1 MDGLCRCIVD
11 SAWRSLVRCNDG
23 GQVMWIDGGVAAL
36 TWPDEEDAEC
46 CIRSGPRGMLL
57 QEGIVESI

>member
-1 MDGLCRCIVD
+1 
-11 SAWRSLVRCNDG
+11 
-23 GQVMWIDGGVAAL
+23 MWIDGGVAAL